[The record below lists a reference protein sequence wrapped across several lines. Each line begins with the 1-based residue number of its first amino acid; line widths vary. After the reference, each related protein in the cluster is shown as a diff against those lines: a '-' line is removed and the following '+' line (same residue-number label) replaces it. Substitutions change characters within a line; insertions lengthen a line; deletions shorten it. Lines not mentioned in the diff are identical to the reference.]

1 MARRRIRFAAACYAA
16 LDGFTKR
23 ACVSTTDQ
31 RPEIDSIKRAFFGG
45 VATAS
50 AALALPVIGRAR
62 LLIPYMEKL
71 I

>member
-1 MARRRIRFAAACYAA
+1 M
-16 LDGFTKR
+16 
-23 ACVSTTDQ
+23 STTDQ

-45 VATAS
+45 VAMAS

-62 LLIPYMEKL
+62 LPIPHMEKS